1 MKAFKLACVLLFLVS
16 ASFAQ
21 VIDSEEGGNAPSSP
35 GSTAK
40 PIRKPVDRPWVE
52 QNIADNKPVSL
63 QYISKDYL
71 YKATFIW
78 RVLDLREKM
87 NHPLYFPTEEK
98 GNRRSLMQIILNS
111 VDSSEANPTPLRA
124 YTDEFVNI
132 PVSPAEL
139 KNSMGETKR
148 IEIIND
154 WGEVIGD
161 SVVFLPWSAKDVFQY
176 VIKECCFIDNQRSM
190 QDWRIMAICPM
201 FWYEPQTDAQQ
212 EESEDDMPAVTNRRW
227 RQFSWIDYQEFRPI
241 MAKNEAFNMSNF
253 AQNRTFDD
261 VFLQRRFAS
270 FIKAESNVYNDRE
283 INHYIVNGLDQ
294 ILESERIK
302 DKIRQSEHDMW
313 DF

>member
-1 MKAFKLACVLLFLVS
+1 MKAFKLALVLICLSSV
-16 ASFAQ
+16 SFAQ
-21 VIDSEEGGNAPSSP
+21 VIGSEEGGATAPAAANNAK
-35 GSTAK
+35 A
-40 PIRKPVDRPWVE
+40 IRKPVDRPWSE
-52 QNIADNKPVSL
+52 QNVADNKPVAL
-63 QYISKDYL
+63 QYISQDYL
-71 YKATFIW
+71 YEATFIW

-87 NHPLYFPTEEK
+87 NHPLYFPTEER
-98 GNRRSLMQIILNS
+98 GNRRSLMQVVLNAL
-111 VDSSEANPTPLRA
+111 DSSEENPTPLMVF
-124 YTDEFVNI
+124 TNEFVNV

-190 QDWRIMAICPM
+190 LDYRIMAICPM
-201 FWYEPQTDAQQ
+201 FWYEPQTDAVQ

-227 RQFSWIDYQEFRPI
+227 RQFSWIDYEMFRPF

-302 DKIRQSEHDMW
+302 EQIRQDENDMW
-313 DF
+313 EY